1 MIKCKFLK
9 SLLPVSIFLT
19 GFCFSQNDNLFW
31 EADLL
36 YQGEKY
42 ISNKKIECALL
53 EIQALD
59 TLKLTPN
66 FLARYYMIRGNA
78 MLSLNIHDQAYI
90 SMKRAYFLYDSLN
103 DPFKKNNVSI
113 KLLSVLRRQSPYE
126 KSIERIVKEINKL
139 IDNYC
144 KYSFSC
150 SGYLEVTE
158 CYKERAIRSLHLN
171 QAGKAKENFNSA
183 IEYAGKND
191 DTLRIITNSFNK
203 AILYKT
209 ILKDLD
215 SSIFFYKKLEPLIL
229 NSGNNNF
236 IAANY
241 NNQAEIHF
249 DKGDLKTALKFYEK
263 ANSIELNNDAL
274 QTKWI
279 ILGRLVRVHEKLG
292 NWEKAYKIRKER
304 DTIGDLIDESEQNI
318 AILRNQIKYETLEKD
333 KTILE
338 QDKNLLIKEK
348 QTTQNRNIALG
359 LGGGLAAV
367 SIFAF
372 LVYKNTRRK
381 QRIAEQEKELEIQ
394 KKEKILKDQEL
405 NAIDAMIEGQEKER
419 QRLASDLHDSVG
431 ATLSAAKLQF
441 DHIAKNRDKLVE
453 LEELFEKTGSLLE
466 EAYTE
471 VRSMAHLKNSGVI
484 ASKGLLPAVEKL
496 AKNASNNNGLTI
508 EVQDFGLTEKL
519 EASLEIAIFRMIQ
532 ELITNII
539 KHAGATEAH
548 ISITQHEDTLNIIV
562 EDNGK
567 GFNPRK
573 MKKAEGMGLHSIE
586 KRVEHLEG
594 SLEMDS
600 TPGRGTNIII
610 DIPL

>member
-1 MIKCKFLK
+1 MNSGLFHAQVKSWKELDLALKTAKYDEAKSILQVIDSNQLKGLDKGLYYYYFSQLQVYEDKHHAASENGRRAIQLFKNNKELYWEGMAYYHVYKVFTHQHGLKIDKDFYLKEFISIANHTQHPELLSIKHLRIAIKLAK
-9 SLLPVSIFLT
+9 ASKGNEAIEEYRKSIF
-19 GFCFSQNDNLFW
+19 F
-31 EADLL
+31 ADIISKELL
-36 YQGEKY
+36 
-42 ISNKKIECALL
+42 
-53 EIQALD
+53 
-59 TLKLTPN
+59 
-66 FLARYYMIRGNA
+66 
-78 MLSLNIHDQAYI
+78 
-90 SMKRAYFLYDSLN
+90 
-103 DPFKKNNVSI
+103 
-113 KLLSVLRRQSPYE
+113 
-126 KSIERIVKEINKL
+126 
-139 IDNYC
+139 
-144 KYSFSC
+144 
-150 SGYLEVTE
+150 
-158 CYKERAIRSLHLN
+158 
-171 QAGKAKENFNSA
+171 
-183 IEYAGKND
+183 
-191 DTLRIITNSFNK
+191 K
-203 AILYKT
+203 AIIMSNMATAFQYTKPEPQ
-209 ILKDLD
+209 LD
-215 SSIFFYKKLEPLIL
+215 SSLTYLR
-229 NSGNNNF
+229 NSLKVFEKYGHKDY
-236 IAANY
+236 IAYNY
-241 NNQAEIHF
+241 NNQIIVLNKMNRFKEAEIYSELRKSV
-249 DKGDLKTALKFYEK
+249 DLAGKGNKAKFIFMNNGLKTAKAKGDYEK
-263 ANSIELNNDAL
+263 ALYFAEEKYKLDSIIGNESQNNAIVEAEAKY
-274 QTKWI
+274 QTA
-279 ILGRLVRVHEKLG
+279 E
-292 NWEKAYKIRKER
+292 
-304 DTIGDLIDESEQNI
+304 
-318 AILRNQIKYETLEKD
+318 
-333 KTILE
+333 
-338 QDKNLLIKEK
+338 KEK
-348 QTTQNRNIALG
+348 QLLISEQRTTYNRNIALG

-496 AKNASNNNGLTI
+496 AKNASSNNGLTI